1 MENSNF
7 NQINFFAKNSIL
19 TLEIKNINKELKYYI
34 NKLRHYLLNSANNNL
49 NNNEL
54 DGEIKNI
61 SSLLFNQKTEKKF
74 TKVNQIHES

>member
-1 MENSNF
+1 LENSNF

>member
-1 MENSNF
+1 M
-7 NQINFFAKNSIL
+7 
-19 TLEIKNINKELKYYI
+19 KNINKELKYYI
-34 NKLRHYLLNSANNNL
+34 NKLRNYLSNSANNNL

-61 SSLLFNQKTEKKF
+61 SSLLFNQKNEKKF

>member
-1 MENSNF
+1 M
-7 NQINFFAKNSIL
+7 
-19 TLEIKNINKELKYYI
+19 KNINKELKYYI
-34 NKLRHYLLNSANNNL
+34 NKLRHYLSNSANNNL